1 MRDEQDNPLRCLKIG
16 YAKNIEDRLK
26 AYRTYNPSVKL
37 LKTREGDY
45 ELENY
50 FHRCFNKYKLP
61 NFNEWFVYKKEIIDK
76 FDTLDLL
83 EETITREEY
92 LEYIRKEIITN
103 IIPEVYKD
111 LKSQIPDLLDEL
123 KREFDNNYNDI
134 YSSLYTEFP
143 ENECKEIIIR
153 AFKFLRELE
162 IDFFTNYTF
171 SSISDRFPEKIF
183 RQRLKENVF
192 RDECIFIYKLSDE
205 KITMEE
211 YDSLSKQKLK
221 MTEQD
226 IRNYNAVI
234 TIEGIDGASR
244 LISDYRSRV
253 KFYKYSGDYTGIDEK
268 TGQPK
273 INKLVMISER
283 RAFELRCNTYKSDVQ
298 VYNEFMNTPVGLSDK
313 ELLERSTQLN
323 ILRSIYKSNGSFE
336 SKMKSVC
343 EFLLNPKYYGSVH
356 VSDLYWLPL
365 NQRNYILLL
374 GPEKLRS
381 LSYIEAAI
389 KRELENNLISEG
401 SDLRNLLLEDFT
413 VGERYP
419 LKEIKTK
426 LSEHYLKL
434 GLMKTAKA
442 SDLEDYFEV
451 KKCTIYPKDGKKTN
465 GYEIISLKE

>member
-1 MRDEQDNPLRCLKIG
+1 
-16 YAKNIEDRLK
+16 
-26 AYRTYNPSVKL
+26 
-37 LKTREGDY
+37 
-45 ELENY
+45 
-50 FHRCFNKYKLP
+50 
-61 NFNEWFVYKKEIIDK
+61 
-76 FDTLDLL
+76 
-83 EETITREEY
+83 
-92 LEYIRKEIITN
+92 
-103 IIPEVYKD
+103 
-111 LKSQIPDLLDEL
+111 
-123 KREFDNNYNDI
+123 
-134 YSSLYTEFP
+134 
-143 ENECKEIIIR
+143 
-153 AFKFLRELE
+153 
-162 IDFFTNYTF
+162 
-171 SSISDRFPEKIF
+171 
-183 RQRLKENVF
+183 
-192 RDECIFIYKLSDE
+192 
-205 KITMEE
+205 MEE

-283 RAFELRCNTYKSDVQ
+283 RAFELRCSTYKSDVQ
-298 VYNEFMNTPVGLSDK
+298 VYNEFMNTSVGLSDK

-343 EFLLNPKYYGSVH
+343 EFLLNPKYYGSIH

-442 SDLEDYFEV
+442 SDLEDYFNV

-465 GYEIISLKE
+465 GYEILSLKNP